1 MDSQI
6 TTRQLRAADIPVVRR
21 VLARAFIELFDWAQT
36 VDELLTEWDAE
47 NGIYDVNDAMQHYIG
62 NRGEFRVVCEGETI
76 VGMGAVRCLSDEVCE
91 LKRMWFLR
99 AYRGRGLGRALAL
112 ELIEWARD
120 NGYKVIRL
128 DSGSPPL
135 FAPAHKMYR
144 ALGFVD
150 VERYN
155 DNEYATV
162 WMEKQL

>member
-1 MDSQI
+1 M
-6 TTRQLRAADIPVVRR
+6 
-21 VLARAFIELFDWAQT
+21 FDWSQT
-36 VDELLTEWDAE
+36 VDELLAEWDAE
-47 NGIYDVNDAMQHYIG
+47 NGINDVNEAMTHYLD
-62 NRGEFRVVCEGETI
+62 NRGEFRVLTHSEII
-76 VGMGAVRCLSDEVCE
+76 VGMGAVRRLSDEVCE

-99 AYRGRGLGRALAL
+99 AYRGRGLGRVFAT

-120 NGYKVIRL
+120 NGYQIMRL

-135 FAPAHKMYR
+135 FAPAHHLYR
-144 ALGFVD
+144 SLGFVD

>member
-1 MDSQI
+1 MPPEI
-6 TTRQLRAADIPVVRR
+6 HTRQLRAADIPVVRR
-21 VLARAFIELFDWAQT
+21 VLARAFLDLFDWSQT
-36 VDELLTEWDAE
+36 VDELLAAWDAE
-47 NGIYDVNDAMQHYIG
+47 NGVADVSDAMAHYIG
-62 NRGEFRVVCEGETI
+62 NGGEFRVLTHGETI
-76 VGMGAVRCLSDEVCE
+76 VGMGAVRRLSAEVCE

-112 ELIEWARD
+112 ELIDWARD
-120 NGYKVIRL
+120 NGYKIMRL

-135 FAPAHKMYR
+135 FAPAHHLYHS
-144 ALGFVD
+144 LGFVD